1 MNENICHVRSRAPLR
16 IGMAGGG
23 TDLKSYYEKYE
34 GAALN
39 ITIKKYA
46 YAEIEKNENYVVAE
60 SIEYKK
66 RIKLSIK
73 EKVIYSK
80 IPKELLLHFATIKVI
95 SEKLKLNNLIACKLS
110 TYCDAPIGSGLGS
123 SSTLTVA
130 ILKAFDESLNLGLDD
145 YDIAE
150 LAFKIEREECNLAG
164 GKQDHYSASFGG
176 FNFIEFKKN
185 NVLVNPLRIKEWF
198 VSELECSFI
207 LHSLGLSRHS
217 KDVINDQ
224 LTQCERDDKIAISN
238 LHKIKSE
245 SYIMKNGILKC
256 DRNIIRDSLNR
267 SWQFKSKTST
277 KVSNELIDERIIK
290 GFEFGAEAA
299 KVSGAGGGGFI
310 LFMVKP
316 TSAIILKN
324 MLLEYSKETFFCN
337 FESNGVIAWKVQ

>member
-1 MNENICHVRSRAPLR
+1 
-16 IGMAGGG
+16 MAGGG

-46 YAEIEKNENYVVAE
+46 YAEIQKADNFFIAE
-60 SIEYKK
+60 SIEHKK
-66 RIKLSIK
+66 KLK
-73 EKVIYSK
+73 FKNNKKTIYSD
-80 IPKELLLHFATIKVI
+80 IPIELQLHFAAAKII
-95 SEKLKLNNLIACKLS
+95 SEKLKLKNLISCKLS

-123 SSTLTVA
+123 SSTLTVV

-145 YDIAE
+145 YEIAE

-176 FNFIEFKKN
+176 FNFIEFRKN

-198 VSELECSFI
+198 ISELECSFI
-207 LHSLGLSRHS
+207 LHSLGISRHS
-217 KDVINDQ
+217 KDVISDQ
-224 LTQCERDDKIAISN
+224 LAQCEGDDKIAINN
-238 LHKIKSE
+238 LHKLKNE
-245 SYIMKNGILKC
+245 SYVMKNAILKC
-256 DRNIIRDSLNR
+256 DRNGIRDSLNR
-267 SWQFKSKTST
+267 SWASKSKTSK
-277 KVSNELIDERIIK
+277 KVSSELIDKRITK
-290 GFEFGAEAA
+290 GFEYGAEAA

-316 TSAIILKN
+316 SSAIILKN

-337 FESNGVIAWKVQ
+337 FESKGVIAWKVQ